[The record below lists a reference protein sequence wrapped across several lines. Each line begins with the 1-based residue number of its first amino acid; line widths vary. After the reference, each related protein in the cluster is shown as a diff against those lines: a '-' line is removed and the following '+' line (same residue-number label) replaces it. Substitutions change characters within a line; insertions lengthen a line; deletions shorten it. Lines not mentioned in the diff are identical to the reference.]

1 MSNVSPVLRA
11 LAEGRVGWAFWPP
24 DTPLEQI
31 SSVPGSEGYGIWIPL
46 GDSIEHDDTDSESDG
61 EDRHVSFETEEEE
74 VEHGEDDSDLVGHG
88 PIAGLG
94 RFGAL
99 SLSGGDTDEEPEE

>member
-31 SSVPGSEGYGIWIPL
+31 SSVAVSEGLGIWIPR
-46 GDSIEHDDTDSESDG
+46 GDSTEHDGTDSESDG

-74 VEHGEDDSDLVGHG
+74 ISHDEDDSDLVEHV
-88 PIAGLG
+88 PITGLG

-99 SLSGGDTDEEPEE
+99 SLSGDDTDEPEE